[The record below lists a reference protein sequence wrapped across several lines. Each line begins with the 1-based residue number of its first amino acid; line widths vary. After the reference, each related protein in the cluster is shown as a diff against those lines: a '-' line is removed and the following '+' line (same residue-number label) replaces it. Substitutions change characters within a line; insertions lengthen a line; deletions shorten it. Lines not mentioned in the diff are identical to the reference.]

1 MSEQIIDLKSAW
13 AILRRH
19 LRLLFLVALL
29 GALAGGALG
38 YRLPPTYSSTSIVL
52 LPAISLGSGS
62 IGSHSIDTQVQIAQT
77 EAVLGPAGR
86 AVNPPLSAAQVASRV
101 EIVAPTT
108 DVMDITAS
116 GPTASA
122 ATGLA
127 DAVAKAEIEYLQAAA
142 SSLGQEARRVLAG
155 RSSTLKDSLAA
166 VNSEI
171 TKTQARLAGES
182 ASSPE
187 AKADEAALADL
198 TAQQAKTVLEI
209 DQIAKESDSAQPSDG
224 QPASTAT
231 VIQKGSPGHTT
242 PLPLRMA
249 LVGGGEAGAL
259 LLLTALLLVYRGRR
273 ETALR
278 SRDEI
283 ADAVGI
289 PVVASLQTRAPR
301 SVAGWTTLMASYAP
315 DSVETWTL
323 RQLLRVVTPGTPVSI
338 AGDRQDPPQSA
349 GVVILTLA
357 GDDGALAVGPQFASL
372 AASTGTVTQLIAA
385 QHHEAANA
393 LWAACASLPAHS
405 QPRPGL
411 SVDTHR
417 ERRPDAQLVVYLAVT
432 ARQRPEIDL
441 SGVDPAVTL
450 LAVTSGAA
458 TPDELAKV
466 ALAADR
472 SGHPIDRIIVVDPDP
487 LDRTTGRLLPTERAQ
502 QVPLPSL
509 MTGSVGMAAPQAAE
523 SRRRRSR

>member
-19 LRLLFLVALL
+19 LRLLFAVALL

-38 YRLPPTYSSTSIVL
+38 YRLPPTYSSQSIVL
-52 LPAISLGSGS
+52 LPAVPLGSTS
-62 IGSHSIDTQVQIAQT
+62 IGSHSMDTQVQIAQT

-86 AVNPPLSAAQVASRV
+86 AVNPPLSANQVASRV

-108 DVMDITAS
+108 DVMDIRAT
-116 GPTASA
+116 GPTAAA
-122 ATGLA
+122 ATALA
-127 DAVAKAEIEYLQAAA
+127 DAVAKSEIDFLQAAA

-171 TKTQARLAGES
+171 AKTQGRLAGES
-182 ASSPE
+182 PGSPG

-198 TAQQAKTVLEI
+198 TAQQAKTVLQI
-209 DQIAKESDSAQPSDG
+209 DQIAKESSSAQTSDG
-224 QPASTAT
+224 QAASNAS
-231 VIQKGSPGHTT
+231 VIQKASPGVTT
-242 PLPLRMA
+242 PLPLRMG
-249 LVGGGEAGAL
+249 LVAGAGAGAL
-259 LLLTALLLVYRGRR
+259 LLLTALLLVFRGRR

-301 SVAGWTTLMASYAP
+301 SVAGWTSLLASYAP
-315 DSVETWTL
+315 DSVEMWTL
-323 RQLLRVVTPGTPVSI
+323 RQLLRIVTPGTPVSI
-338 AGDRQDPPQSA
+338 AGERQDPPQPA
-349 GVVILTLA
+349 RVVILTLA
-357 GDDGALAVGPQFASL
+357 GDHGALAVGPQFASL

-385 QHHEAANA
+385 QHHEAANG

-411 SVDTHR
+411 WVDTR
-417 ERRPDAQLVVYLAVT
+417 QDLRAGSQLVVYLAVT
-432 ARQRPEIDL
+432 ARQRPEVDL
-441 SGVDPAVTL
+441 AEVDHAVTL

-472 SGHPIDRIIVVDPDP
+472 SGHPIDRIVVVDADP

-509 MTGSVGMAAPQAAE
+509 MTGSVMASAQPVQA
-523 SRRRRSR
+523 RRRRFR

>member
-1 MSEQIIDLKSAW
+1 MSEQIIDLKSVW

-19 LRLLFLVALL
+19 LGLLFTVALL
-29 GALAGGALG
+29 GAVAGGALG
-38 YRLPPTYSSTSIVL
+38 YRLPPTYSSQSIVL
-52 LPAISLGSGS
+52 LPVVAQGSTS
-62 IGSHSIDTQVQIAQT
+62 IGSHSMDTQVQIAQS

-86 AVNPPLSAAQVASRV
+86 AVNPPLSADQVARRV
-101 EIVAPTT
+101 EIAAPTT
-108 DVMDITAS
+108 AVMDITAS
-116 GPTASA
+116 GPTAAA
-122 ATGLA
+122 ATALA
-127 DAVAKAEIEYLQAAA
+127 DAVAKAEIDYLQAAA
-142 SSLGQEARRVLAG
+142 SSLGDEARRVLAG

-171 TKTQARLAGES
+171 AKTQARLAGES
-182 ASSPE
+182 ANSP
-187 AKADEAALADL
+187 AGKADAAALADL

-209 DQIAKESDSAQPSDG
+209 DQISKEASSAQTSDG
-224 QPASTAT
+224 QPTSSAS
-231 VIQKGSPGHTT
+231 VIQKASPGATM

-249 LVGGGEAGAL
+249 LVAGAGAGAL
-259 LLLTALLLVYRGRR
+259 LLLTGLLLVLRGRR

-289 PVVASLQTRAPR
+289 PVVASLQTRPPR
-301 SVAGWTTLMASYAP
+301 SVAGWTSLLASYAP
-315 DSVETWTL
+315 DSVEMWTL
-323 RQLLRVVTPGTPVSI
+323 RQLMRVVTPGTPVSI
-338 AGDRQDPPQSA
+338 AGERQDPPQA
-349 GVVILTLA
+349 ARVVILTLA

-372 AASTGTVTQLIAA
+372 AASTGTVTQLVAA
-385 QHHEAANA
+385 QHHETANGF
-393 LWAACASLPAHS
+393 WAACASLPAHS

-417 ERRPDAQLVVYLAVT
+417 DVRPDAQLVVYLAVT
-432 ARQRPEIDL
+432 GRQRPEVDL
-441 SGVDPAVTL
+441 ADVDHAVTL
-450 LAVTSGAA
+450 LAVSSGAA

-472 SGHPIDRIIVVDPDP
+472 SGHPIDRIVVVDADP

-509 MTGSVGMAAPQAAE
+509 MTGSVGMAAPPAE
-523 SRRRRSR
+523 ARTRRSR